1 MIEKF
6 LDYLR
11 YERRSSVNTIEHYGR
26 DLNDFEAFFRGKDNQ
41 LSWESIDSDIIRD
54 WMESMMDK
62 GNTATTIKRRLSALR
77 SFFRFALSRGLV
89 SSDPAHAVEGPK
101 KAKPLPQF
109 VKEREMNKL
118 LDELPWDNTYKEVRA
133 RTVILL
139 FYTTGIRLSE
149 LIALD
154 DADVSFIN
162 CELKVTGKRDKQRII
177 PFGDELAQ
185 ALKAYMALRDHDVER
200 RSTALFLT
208 QKGERMNRNR
218 VQYEVRK
225 HVSRVSSL
233 KKRTPHVLRHSF
245 ATAMVNH
252 DAGLENVKQLL
263 GHESVST
270 TEIYT
275 HTTFEQLK
283 KAYHHAH
290 PRA

>member
-11 YERRSSVNTIEHYGR
+11 YERRSSENTIEHYGR
-26 DLNDFEAFFRGKDNQ
+26 DLNDFEAFFRGKDSQ
-41 LSWESIDSDIIRD
+41 LSWETIDSDIIRD

-89 SSDPAHAVEGPK
+89 GSDPAHAVEGPK

-109 VKEREMNKL
+109 VKEREMNQL

-162 CELKVTGKRDKQRII
+162 RELKVTGKRDKQRII

-185 ALKAYMALRDHDVER
+185 ALKAYMTLRDHDVER

>member
-1 MIEKF
+1 MTEQF

-11 YERRSSVNTIEHYGR
+11 YERRASDNTIEHYGR
-26 DLNDFEAFFRGKDNQ
+26 DLTDFEAFFRGKDSQ
-41 LSWESIDSDIIRD
+41 LSWETIDSDIIRD

-89 SSDPAHAVEGPK
+89 ASDPAHAIEGPK
-101 KAKPLPQF
+101 KGKPLPQF
-109 VKEREMNKL
+109 VKEREMNQL
-118 LDELPWDNTYKEVRA
+118 LDELPWDNTYKDVRA
-133 RTVILL
+133 RTIILL

-162 CELKVTGKRDKQRII
+162 HELKVTGKRDKQRIV
-177 PFGDELAQ
+177 PFGDELAH
-185 ALKAYMALRDHDVER
+185 ALRSYIGRRDQEVER
-200 RSTALFLT
+200 HSPALFLT
-208 QKGERMNRNR
+208 KKGGRMNRNR

-225 HVSRVSSL
+225 HISRVSSL

-252 DAGLENVKQLL
+252 EAGLENVRQLL

-283 KAYHHAH
+283 KAYHNAH